1 MFGALT
7 VFPESTDAEVLTPMT
22 ATDSAPANP
31 TFVALPEPDVAPAA
45 NVMGSGA
52 SAWTTTRLAPSVVS
66 PSRAVVVIVARLT
79 AIATP
84 TPDAV
89 ESTGAPSASAEEC
102 AFDRAC
108 TFCSPPVVVTLTV
121 PVVPATF
128 ASVSESRRLNDRA
141 PANWRPPSAVWALPV
156 VSDGLLAVR
165 LAGDWSFP
173 VEPP

>member
-1 MFGALT
+1 
-7 VFPESTDAEVLTPMT
+7 TP
-22 ATDSAPANP
+22 A
-31 TFVALPEPDVAPAA
+31 
-45 NVMGSGA
+45 
-52 SAWTTTRLAPSVVS
+52 
-66 PSRAVVVIVARLT
+66 
-79 AIATP
+79 
-84 TPDAV
+84 AV

-121 PVVPATF
+121 PVVPATY

-141 PANWRPPSAVWALPV
+141 PANWRLPSAVWALPV

-173 VEPP
+173 VEPPWLAREVEVTEPSESARTVTFAAVTDAEPPMDARVR